1 MLVGLQPGQHRAD
14 LSLRANHKGG
24 PVNAHIFLA
33 IHALFFHHAILVADG
48 FVHVCQKRI
57 RQVVFLFEFLL
68 CRGLVGRNAKDNGT
82 GFLDLFECVAEPARL
97 NRSTGSIGFG
107 IKEQDHILA
116 AIIL

>member
-14 LSLRANHKGG
+14 LAFRTNHKRGS
-24 PVNAHIFLA
+24 VNTHIFLA
-33 IHALFFHHAILVADG
+33 IHALFFHYAVLVANR

-68 CRGLVGRNAKDNGT
+68 GRGLVGGNAKDNGT